1 MKEETPE
8 KIVKSYCQHIREEIA
23 QGKDINQNGCNDPF
37 WSDGCNMNLTRNH
50 IIYYQSL
57 IAEICAGN
65 QLQLP
70 VEYYLSV
77 PPEVDNYYM
86 ANLKQKN
93 RVNRIFFQR
102 KLPERKRYIY
112 DEQQMSLFSQLNLE
126 FRKVLS
132 MENAE
137 LTALQTV
144 RDEYRKIKDKYQKK
158 AAKEREKVNDVYV
171 LVCGEKCYTDSE
183 VNDWYASDYITCEQ
197 SDKYIE
203 KLNKKKATAGQ
214 TDTLTKSERVCKI
227 LDNTIDNLTL
237 EIRDIKIKEEQEQKK
252 QERWEIAQAQGLS
265 YKEFLELEEVSRQS
279 EEYEKLMVI

>member
-1 MKEETPE
+1 
-8 KIVKSYCQHIREEIA
+8 
-23 QGKDINQNGCNDPF
+23 
-37 WSDGCNMNLTRNH
+37 
-50 IIYYQSL
+50 
-57 IAEICAGN
+57 
-65 QLQLP
+65 
-70 VEYYLSV
+70 
-77 PPEVDNYYM
+77 
-86 ANLKQKN
+86 
-93 RVNRIFFQR
+93 
-102 KLPERKRYIY
+102 
-112 DEQQMSLFSQLNLE
+112 
-126 FRKVLS
+126 

-203 KLNKKKATAGQ
+203 KLNKKKATASQ

-279 EEYEKLMVI
+279 EEYEKLMGI